1 MLTCLQIENIAVIE
15 KTEALLSEGF
25 IVLTGQ
31 TGAGK
36 TLLIDSLQ
44 MILGERV
51 SKEVIRSGCDKAMVS
66 ALFSVKE
73 SYNAVSVFC
82 DDNGIDFDGEIIV
95 RREIYTDGRSRAFI
109 NGNMVTL
116 SALKQLGCLLVNIH
130 GQHDNHALMRSLSHC
145 FFLDQYAKNDKEL
158 SAYKTAYNEY
168 LSVRSMLDKLKKNT
182 EKKEEALE
190 LLRYEIDEI
199 ESIAPEEGEEDALKS
214 ERKALQNFEKIRSA
228 LENVCEILAKDNGA
242 DDLTREIKKV
252 LSGIASFGTEY
263 EELYNSAE
271 MAYDAVASLSV
282 LVRNTLGNLEY
293 NRENLDRIEDR
304 LDKISRLKRKYGYD
318 VKDIIQYLENAKKQL
333 SQMESAEVE
342 EARLCEKLL
351 LKEKEILL
359 FGEALT
365 VTRQKAA
372 EDLEKAITEQ
382 LESLDMPNAEFR
394 VAIEPCAPFE
404 NGCEHI
410 EFLIS
415 ANPGQDLRPISK
427 AASGGELSRI
437 MLSIKTVLA
446 SCDSVETLVFDEID
460 SGVSGATAEK
470 IAKKMKE
477 ISLDKQVISVTHLA
491 QIAAHADE
499 HLLIDKINDGENTHT
514 TVKTITGEDRV
525 REIARIIGGE
535 KLVPSYMES
544 ARELIAGAK
553 I

>member
-95 RREIYTDGRSRAFI
+95 RREIYKDGRSRAFI

-491 QIAAHADE
+491 QIAAYADE

>member
-95 RREIYTDGRSRAFI
+95 RREIYKDGRSRAFI

-491 QIAAHADE
+491 QIAAYADD

>member
-394 VAIEPCAPFE
+394 VVIEPCAPFE

-491 QIAAHADE
+491 QIAAYADE

>member
-158 SAYKTAYNEY
+158 LAYKTAYNEY

-491 QIAAHADE
+491 QIAAYADE

>member
-242 DDLTREIKKV
+242 DDLIREIKKI

-470 IAKKMKE
+470 IAKKMKDR
-477 ISLDKQVISVTHLA
+477 SLDKQVISVTHLA
-491 QIAAHADE
+491 QIAAYADE

>member
-182 EKKEEALE
+182 EKK
-190 LLRYEIDEI
+190 
-199 ESIAPEEGEEDALKS
+199 K
-214 ERKALQNFEKIRSA
+214 KHWNFFDMK
-228 LENVCEILAKDNGA
+228 
-242 DDLTREIKKV
+242 LTK
-252 LSGIASFGTEY
+252 
-263 EELYNSAE
+263 
-271 MAYDAVASLSV
+271 
-282 LVRNTLGNLEY
+282 
-293 NRENLDRIEDR
+293 
-304 LDKISRLKRKYGYD
+304 
-318 VKDIIQYLENAKKQL
+318 
-333 SQMESAEVE
+333 
-342 EARLCEKLL
+342 
-351 LKEKEILL
+351 
-359 FGEALT
+359 
-365 VTRQKAA
+365 
-372 EDLEKAITEQ
+372 
-382 LESLDMPNAEFR
+382 
-394 VAIEPCAPFE
+394 
-404 NGCEHI
+404 
-410 EFLIS
+410 
-415 ANPGQDLRPISK
+415 
-427 AASGGELSRI
+427 
-437 MLSIKTVLA
+437 
-446 SCDSVETLVFDEID
+446 
-460 SGVSGATAEK
+460 
-470 IAKKMKE
+470 
-477 ISLDKQVISVTHLA
+477 
-491 QIAAHADE
+491 
-499 HLLIDKINDGENTHT
+499 
-514 TVKTITGEDRV
+514 
-525 REIARIIGGE
+525 
-535 KLVPSYMES
+535 
-544 ARELIAGAK
+544 
-553 I
+553 